1 MAVSAIT
8 DFRIQVSLF
17 TNRKFRRLRSALGPG
32 ACMALVELWGYAATN
47 EPDGALLGWSSDD
60 VEVAANWD
68 GIRGVFT
75 QHLVDLH
82 WLDPAEGGGYLIH
95 DWAEN
100 QPWIADAPKRS
111 AHAKKAID
119 TRWARERARR
129 EADGN
134 DQNTAGIPAEYSEN
148 TPFLSS
154 PLLPSPPPPTPR
166 KRGGLTDSPDSLPG
180 SLFPG
185 GEERLSSGESASKKK
200 KAASA
205 EKPDPWGWDEF
216 AAVYPGFRLKPDR
229 ACKAW
234 FGKNIRDRAT
244 LDRLLDSVR
253 AWLRSEQWIGGVV
266 PNCSKFCDEG
276 IWLAEPGP
284 PPRGSVQARQE
295 DNRAAMA
302 GAARILGFDKEVPND
317 AS

>member
-1 MAVSAIT
+1 MLSRLAELDLGGENSIV
-8 DFRIQVSLF
+8 LE
-17 TNRKFRRLRSALGPG
+17 KFP
-32 ACMALVELWGYAATN
+32 
-47 EPDGALLGWSSDD
+47 
-60 VEVAANWD
+60 
-68 GIRGVFT
+68 
-75 QHLVDLH
+75 LH
-82 WLDPAEGGGYLIH
+82 PGGGRANPRAY
-95 DWAEN
+95 AEWLKRAAISGVRSKAGAIGGASVKQMPSN
-100 QPWIADAPKRS
+100 CLSKPESIAPTPTTTTTS
-111 AHAKKAID
+111 
-119 TRWARERARR
+119 TS
-129 EADGN
+129 
-134 DQNTAGIPAEYSEN
+134 TATS
-148 TPFLSS
+148 
-154 PLLPSPPPPTPR
+154 SPPPPPS
-166 KRGGLTDSPDSLPG
+166 GEPPAGAGVVCVSPDSPP

-200 KAASA
+200 KAAEA